1 MTDAHATNQGETETM
16 TETLTTRD
24 GIERRINEVLIEFG
38 VEPGASRLD
47 ATWEEIDV
55 DSLDLA
61 ELAQILEDEYG
72 VELRRRD
79 MVEMKTVGDAVEMV
93 SARLA

>member
-1 MTDAHATNQGETETM
+1 MTRTAF
-16 TETLTTRD
+16 TRE
-24 GIERRINEVLIEFG
+24 GIEQRINAALIEFG

-61 ELAQILEDEYG
+61 ELAQIIEDEYG
-72 VELRRRD
+72 VELRHDD
-79 MVEMKTVGDAVEMV
+79 MQAMKTVGHAVDMIA
-93 SARLA
+93 ARAV

>member
-1 MTDAHATNQGETETM
+1 MTQTI
-16 TETLTTRD
+16 LTRD
-24 GIERRINEVLIEFG
+24 AVEQRINDALLEFG

-61 ELAQILEDEYG
+61 ELAQIIEEEYG
-72 VELRRRD
+72 VELRSAEIR
-79 MVEMKTVGDAVEMV
+79 EMKTVGHAVDLIA
-93 SARLA
+93 ARAA